1 MQDAVLRELND
12 ALARRG
18 PAGAINFC
26 DLDATVPTQRVGRE
40 EGLRPVARA
49 TDSATRRTE
58 GVIRGWFGS
67 RCPSFEVR

>member
-40 EGLRPVARA
+40 EGIAAGRTSHRLRNP
-49 TDSATRRTE
+49 TH
-58 GVIRGWFGS
+58 
-67 RCPSFEVR
+67 